1 MRPWSP
7 RLGSSTLITS
17 APSQANVSVHD
28 VPASNWV
35 RATTRTPAR
44 AGRPLD
50 SLGCTW
56 PVYERRRELEEGLAT
71 PTNRKLVVVPGWPL
85 EALAGARLNGRGP
98 ART

>member
-1 MRPWSP
+1 MSRVTERLLALSSRKYQESTSESSAVACRPCSP
-7 RLGSSTLITS
+7 VPGRSTLTTS
-17 APSQANVSVHD
+17 APSHANVSVHD

-35 RATTRTPAR
+35 RSMTRTPAR

-71 PTNRKLVVVPGWPL
+71 P
-85 EALAGARLNGRGP
+85 
-98 ART
+98 